1 MHPEV
6 PGPEEAAQETRD
18 AMARRGGCALLVLC
32 GSLAACA
39 WLLGAEARGLKF
51 PCSQGCSSGR
61 FT

>member
-39 WLLGAEARGLKF
+39 WLLGALRELLRVPL
-51 PCSQGCSSGR
+51 R
-61 FT
+61 RH